1 MTLEKLMQRIKE
13 EADREIGEIIARAEE
28 EAKKIIEEEEKKG
41 MEEAEKIKANAIKE
55 AEKIKEK
62 ILSNAR
68 RKARVHETSA
78 KEEVINEC
86 MKKVV
91 EKLKKMDGKK
101 YSNFVEKNLE
111 IALKEIKDGYILFT
125 RDEDVKIAKKFGIET
140 KEKIDGIG
148 GVILRSKDGK
158 KEIDLTFN
166 FLIEKNREEMRIKI
180 AKKLFGENDF

>member
-1 MTLEKLMQRIKE
+1 MTLEKLMERIRE
-13 EADREIGEIIARAEE
+13 EADREIEEIIARAEE
-28 EAKKIIEEEEKKG
+28 EAKKIIEEEKKRG
-41 MEEAEKIKANAIKE
+41 IEEAEKIETHAVKE
-55 AEKIKEK
+55 AEKIKER

-68 RKARVHETSA
+68 RKARVNETGA
-78 KEEVINEC
+78 KEEMINEC

-111 IALKEIKDGYILFT
+111 VATKEIKDGYILFT
-125 RDEDVKIAKKFGIET
+125 RDEDIKIAKKFGIDA
-140 KEKIDGIG
+140 KEKINGIG

-158 KEIDLTFN
+158 KEIDLTFD

-180 AKKLFGENDF
+180 AKKLFGEK